1 VPRAKQRTAELRDRV
16 LAVALSTLAGDGV
29 AGLTARRVAAQ
40 ASTSVP
46 AVYELFGDKAG
57 LVREV
62 YFEGFRRL
70 RSRLAA
76 QPPTDEPLADLIAMG
91 QAFRAFARDNPVLTE
106 VMFARPFTDFD
117 PGPAELA
124 ATGATREHIVAL
136 VRRAVDERL
145 IGGDPVDVAHILLAL
160 AQGLAAQ
167 ENAGWLG
174 SSTASADRRWT
185 LAFAATLAGLGSA
198 LPRSAL
204 VHGGDGKRF

>member
-1 VPRAKQRTAELRDRV
+1 VPRPKQRTPELRDRV

-40 ASTSVP
+40 ADTSVP

-57 LVREV
+57 LVRAV
-62 YFEGFRRL
+62 YFEGFRQL
-70 RSRLAA
+70 RARLAA
-76 QPPTDEPLADLIAMG
+76 ATPTGAPLADLIAMG
-91 QAFRAFARDNPVLTE
+91 QAFRGFARDNPVLTE

-124 ATGATREHIVAL
+124 ATAATREHIVGL

-145 IGGDPVDVAHILLAL
+145 IGGEPVDVAHVLLAL

-174 SSTASADRRWT
+174 SSAASADRRWA
-185 LAFAATLAGLGSA
+185 LAFEATLAGLAAA
-198 LPRSAL
+198 LPRPGF
-204 VHGGDGKRF
+204 VPRR

>member
-1 VPRAKQRTAELRDRV
+1 VPRPKQRTPELRDRV

-29 AGLTARRVAAQ
+29 AGLTARRVAAG
-40 ASTSVP
+40 AATSVP

-70 RSRLAA
+70 RARLAA
-76 QPPTDEPLADLIAMG
+76 VPATGSPLGDLIAMG
-91 QAFRAFARDNPVLTE
+91 QAFRAFATGEPVLAE
-106 VMFARPFTDFD
+106 VMFARPFADFD

-124 ATGATREHIVAL
+124 ATGGTREHIVGL
-136 VRRAVDERL
+136 VRRGVDAGM
-145 IGGDPVDVAHILLAL
+145 IAGDPVDIAHVLLAL

-174 SSTASADRRWT
+174 SSAASADRRWAV
-185 LAFAATLAGLGSA
+185 AFEAVLAGLAGPG
-198 LPRSAL
+198 PR
-204 VHGGDGKRF
+204 F

>member
-70 RSRLAA
+70 RARLAA
-76 QPPTDEPLADLIAMG
+76 LPPTDEPLADLIAMG
-91 QAFRAFARDNPVLTE
+91 QAFRAFARANPVLTE
-106 VMFARPFTDFD
+106 VMFARPFADFD
-117 PGPAELA
+117 PGPEELA
-124 ATGATREHIVAL
+124 ATGGTREHIVAL
-136 VRRAVDERL
+136 VRRAVDARL

-174 SSTASADRRWT
+174 SSTTSADRRWT

-198 LPRSAL
+198 LPRAGL
-204 VHGGDGKRF
+204 ARDGDGKRF